1 MALIEI
7 NINKTDIVSK
17 ITRHLSVIAKRAKDA
32 QGNLLFSDIT
42 VSQQEKEVFTDMILS
57 AASAVASELTPF
69 MGVTLLTPEPPST
82 DAGGFTPRANE
93 AVIPDATN
101 PGTTVP
107 DASPSGIKFLITVT
121 RNTDAHLD
129 DTTGKNNKN
138 LSAVL
143 GSSIN
148 EYLFNHALATYLSAI
163 HPSSGERYYQSY
175 FNQCSLVIDKIVRLC
190 NVKRAPSQ
198 SVSTY
203 ADIKGEIESA
213 EFGDSDN
220 H

>member
-93 AVIPDATN
+93 APA

-107 DASPSGIKFLITVT
+107 DASPSGSITGIKFLITVT

-198 SVSTY
+198 SASTY